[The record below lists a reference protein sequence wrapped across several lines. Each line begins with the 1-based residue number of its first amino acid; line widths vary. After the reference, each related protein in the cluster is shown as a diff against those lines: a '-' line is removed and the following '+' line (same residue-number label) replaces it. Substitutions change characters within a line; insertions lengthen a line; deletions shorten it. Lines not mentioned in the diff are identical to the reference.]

1 MRWWSFGLRVPGPCC
16 RDHGCLF
23 SPVNGHRV
31 DVVVWTVLQN
41 LLELVANEM
50 ANDNCQK
57 DASLMAFYN
66 ATLSHIASQK
76 ALPDKASLY
85 EEIQI

>member
-1 MRWWSFGLRVPGPCC
+1 MGGHLTESSIKVWSWSG
-16 RDHGCLF
+16 
-23 SPVNGHRV
+23 
-31 DVVVWTVLQN
+31 LQN

-50 ANDNCQK
+50 ANENCQK

-85 EEIQI
+85 DDIQI